1 MSKGKGGGKGKGKG
15 KGKSKGK
22 RFGNRSPKGTTLVVQ
37 KKVAFDQ
44 NGVEKSSSLI
54 VGDSSDHG
62 DEDDKEE
69 LGEEDDLY
77 NLMRGHTSLMVTED
91 TSDSD
96 EE

>member
-22 RFGNRSPKGTTLVVQ
+22 RFGNRSTKGTTLVVQ
-37 KKVAFDQ
+37 KKVALDQ

-91 TSDSD
+91 SSSDSD
-96 EE
+96 